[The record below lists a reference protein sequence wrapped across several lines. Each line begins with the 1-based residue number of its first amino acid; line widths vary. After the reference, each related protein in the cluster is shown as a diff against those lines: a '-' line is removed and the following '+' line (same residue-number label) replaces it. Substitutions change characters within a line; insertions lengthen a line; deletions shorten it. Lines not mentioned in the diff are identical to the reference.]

1 MGSRGQPEES
11 RAAILQAAAHEFA
24 EHGIA
29 GARTDA
35 IAREARVN
43 KALLYYYFKD
53 KETLYGAV
61 LDDAFSG
68 LKKTVFAVLDG
79 DLPPREKML
88 AYAGAYFDFVA
99 SNQIYPRLMQREMMR
114 AREGQS
120 QHIDKI
126 IKNYIQPIFGRVSE
140 LMQKGIADGEF
151 RPVNPAHFVPS
162 MVAMIVFYFSS
173 APMMQ
178 KIVGFNPLT
187 PERIA
192 ERRAAVL
199 DFISAAL
206 FRPKATPR
214 KEHAHER
221 AQPFFHPS
229 RNHLRDRRDLLL
241 FLDGPL
247 AGSGPDRNRRC
258 EPGDRQRAG
267 QKAASRSCWWMKA
280 RR

>member
-1 MGSRGQPEES
+1 MVYNLTNWLIKQGNTLMARLFHHRHALHRRMGSRGQPEES
-11 RAAILQAAAHEFA
+11 RAAILQAAALEFA
-24 EHGIA
+24 EYGIA

-61 LDDAFSG
+61 LDDAFAG
-68 LKKTVFAVLDG
+68 LKSAVFQVLDAN
-79 DLPPREKML
+79 LPPRQKIL
-88 AYAGAYFDFVA
+88 AYAGAYFDFIA
-99 SNQIYPRLMQREMMR
+99 SNQLYPRLMQREMMR

-120 QHIDKI
+120 HHIDKV
-126 IKNYIQPIFGRVSE
+126 IKTYIQPIFIRVSE
-140 LMQKGIADGEF
+140 VMRQGISEGDF
-151 RPVNPAHFVPS
+151 RPVKPAHFVPS

-206 FRPKATPR
+206 FRPRHNATQG
-214 KEHAHER
+214 A
-221 AQPFFHPS
+221 
-229 RNHLRDRRDLLL
+229 
-241 FLDGPL
+241 
-247 AGSGPDRNRRC
+247 
-258 EPGDRQRAG
+258 
-267 QKAASRSCWWMKA
+267 RS
-280 RR
+280 

>member
-1 MGSRGQPEES
+1 MARLFQHRRRDWHGHMGSRGQPEES
-11 RAAILQAAAHEFA
+11 RAAILQAAAREFA

-61 LDDAFSG
+61 LDNAFSG
-68 LKKTVFAVLDG
+68 LKNSVFQALDQ
-79 DLPPREKML
+79 DLAPRDKIL
-88 AYAGAYFDFVA
+88 AYVGTYFDFIA
-99 SNQIYPRLMQREMMR
+99 SNQLYPRLMQREMMR

-120 QHIDKI
+120 QHIEKLV
-126 IKNYIQPIFGRVSE
+126 KAYLQPIFGRVSQVLE
-140 LMQKGIADGEF
+140 EGIAKGEF
-151 RPVNPAHFVPS
+151 RRVKTEHFVPS

-187 PERIA
+187 PQRVA

-206 FRPKATPR
+206 FVPKYQ
-214 KEHAHER
+214 
-221 AQPFFHPS
+221 AQQ
-229 RNHLRDRRDLLL
+229 
-241 FLDGPL
+241 G
-247 AGSGPDRNRRC
+247 A
-258 EPGDRQRAG
+258 
-267 QKAASRSCWWMKA
+267 RS
-280 RR
+280 

>member
-1 MGSRGQPEES
+1 MPRLLRHHRPVLHSRMGTRGQPEES
-11 RAAILQAAAHEFA
+11 RAAILKAAAYEFA
-24 EHGIA
+24 QHGIA

-68 LKKTVFAVLDG
+68 LKATVLRALDG
-79 DLPPREKML
+79 EGAPRDKIL
-88 AYAGAYFDFVA
+88 AYVGAYFDFIA
-99 SNQIYPRLMQREMMR
+99 SNQLYPRLMQREMMR
-114 AREGQS
+114 AKEGQS
-120 QHIDKI
+120 QHIDKV
-126 IKNYIQPIFGRVSE
+126 IKNYIQPVFARVSDVMRE
-140 LMQKGIADGEF
+140 GIERGEF
-151 RPVNPAHFVPS
+151 REVNPVHFVPS

-173 APMMQ
+173 APVMQ

-206 FRPKATPR
+206 FRPRNSTSRSRNDAS

-221 AQPFFHPS
+221 A
-229 RNHLRDRRDLLL
+229 
-241 FLDGPL
+241 
-247 AGSGPDRNRRC
+247 
-258 EPGDRQRAG
+258 
-267 QKAASRSCWWMKA
+267 
-280 RR
+280 